1 MKGPGFNLKPLIMI
15 TKNKNDLELNKK
27 GQEID
32 ANTDMTEILD
42 LFDKDFKVAI
52 LKMLRSA
59 VMNTLETYFKK

>member
-1 MKGPGFNLKPLIMI
+1 MI

-32 ANTDMTEILD
+32 ANTNMTEILD

-52 LKMLRSA
+52 LKMLQSA

>member
-1 MKGPGFNLKPLIMI
+1 MI